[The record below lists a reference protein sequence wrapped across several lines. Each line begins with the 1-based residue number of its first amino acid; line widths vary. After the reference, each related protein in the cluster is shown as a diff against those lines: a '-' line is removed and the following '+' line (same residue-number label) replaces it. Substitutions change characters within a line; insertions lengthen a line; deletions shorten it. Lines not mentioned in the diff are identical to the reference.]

1 METKT
6 TKKKQ
11 QYGRERNKNIS
22 ENKNKNLTSIR
33 KDIIE

>member
-1 METKT
+1 MEIKT

-22 ENKNKNLTSIR
+22 ENENKNLSSIE